1 MCKFCDRLDAII
13 YFDKKGK
20 RTGQGIHSRDRDK
33 IMEKRPGETMQQQVC
48 KLQKSGNRIRFELL
62 PGMRRKD
69 REANMDEK
77 GQNGET
83 VLIGTVEH
91 LDVERIISMHE
102 KLARK

>member
-1 MCKFCDRLDAII
+1 
-13 YFDKKGK
+13 
-20 RTGQGIHSRDRDK
+20 
-33 IMEKRPGETMQQQVC
+33 MEGV
-48 KLQKSGNRIRFELL
+48 
-62 PGMRRKD
+62 
-69 REANMDEK
+69 NMDEK

>member
-1 MCKFCDRLDAII
+1 MNGKEMRNDPPLHHKIRGAWAKIRRVMDT
-13 YFDKKGK
+13 DKHP
-20 RTGQGIHSRDRDK
+20 RN
-33 IMEKRPGETMQQQVC
+33 V
-48 KLQKSGNRIRFELL
+48 LL
-62 PGMRRKD
+62 LFVRSKD
-69 REANMDEK
+69 GGVNMDEK

>member
-1 MCKFCDRLDAII
+1 MID
-13 YFDKKGK
+13 
-20 RTGQGIHSRDRDK
+20 
-33 IMEKRPGETMQQQVC
+33 
-48 KLQKSGNRIRFELL
+48 ELRSED
-62 PGMRRKD
+62 GGV
-69 REANMDEK
+69 NMDEK